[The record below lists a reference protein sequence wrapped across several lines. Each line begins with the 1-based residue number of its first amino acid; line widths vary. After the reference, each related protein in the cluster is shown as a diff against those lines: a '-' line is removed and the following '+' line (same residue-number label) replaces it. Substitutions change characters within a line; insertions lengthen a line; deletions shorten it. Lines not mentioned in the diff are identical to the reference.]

1 MAHLGFRGR
10 KENWKYE
17 EGDKNK
23 NTRLR
28 AKSKRP
34 NGTAEC
40 ALLWGKDGVGK
51 GGASTGRCP
60 PLGGQVGAGGLLLG
74 VRGWAAELVQHG
86 LIPEGRAEGEG
97 QGMGRQADT
106 KALLP

>member
-28 AKSKRP
+28 ARGQMAQRSVLCSGGR
-34 NGTAEC
+34 TV
-40 ALLWGKDGVGK
+40 GVGK
-51 GGASTGRCP
+51 GGASTSHFP
-60 PLGGQVGAGGLLLG
+60 PLGGQVRAGGLLLG

-97 QGMGRQADT
+97 QGAGRQADT

>member
-10 KENWKYE
+10 RENWKYE

-28 AKSKRP
+28 VRGQMAQLSVLCSGGR
-34 NGTAEC
+34 TV
-40 ALLWGKDGVGK
+40 GVGK
-51 GGASTGRCP
+51 GGASTGRFP
-60 PLGGQVGAGGLLLG
+60 PLGGQVGAGGLLLR

-97 QGMGRQADT
+97 QGMGKQADT
-106 KALLP
+106 KAFLP